1 MKNIGILF
9 DVSGSMKEK
18 FDNYYIEKK
27 EKNESNESNE
37 KRADEIIKILE
48 NISKNLK
55 VRIFSILFGFLEPPF
70 IVDFTR
76 LLKISIKQFDK
87 LESNKDNNNE
97 KKEQPLNVH
106 QNTNFTPPRNNNRK
120 IPVDYDE
127 FEEFDEFRNHDDNSS
142 YKTKYHF
149 ENQQRNMK
157 KMTSPDMNDFYKDN
171 NNEKKYREELINL
184 LSHDEKGNKR
194 YCNIK
199 EYVYGK
205 EGPSE
210 RFSEFVVKLM
220 KKERKIIDEIYCS
233 LPKKVTSEFRDNVT
247 WGFNKSLN
255 ALGVGLMGAS
265 LFFCPAAAIPSI
277 LAISGGLY
285 GKSTTIDHGVEE
297 ETIIAIKNGFRSC
310 IKNISSN
317 IMDIYKKKEKE
328 IQLIQ
333 GSELLNL
340 IQYLKDNIEYPK
352 KDKNESFDII
362 DIFEDYIYGDTPL
375 YTSCQK
381 AFGVFEKNN
390 KNKNYLIIISDG
402 LLNDTK
408 NYDEVINYTKKKSEE
423 NNVIIIGIYL
433 NQKSK
438 SEKKFYDSIQN
449 DFDKGCRILFQI
461 TTTINYH
468 NPIIKFFINHGWEI
482 PESGESKL
490 FVKTNNSKDLNDFID
505 LLNKGIQEDNEYTN
519 EYTNANNKLLDMIG
533 NSFLLKI
540 VDENYIK
547 QFDVFEQKD
556 KICWLYSFSTVIYF
570 ASSRIFGRKLKID
583 DIKNKIWEN
592 EGGENKG
599 KKNSEL
605 AEKYLYKEDEQII
618 DNENK
623 FRLRYKK
630 IDKNNESKIRR
641 IIIKGRPCLASFGL
655 TKNQW
660 KKFYDFFKENPKGIL
675 TKNDINSNENKEVEK
690 IGHAVVLIAIEK
702 NCLVFLNSYGEGFG
716 DKGYFRVENSNVLH
730 IRYYDIYWDES
741 CLTKK
746 EKDYYYNIH
755 LEIVRKTCK
764 YLMSTKDKIEELKNK
779 NFDCL
784 NCSNKIKYDKFTC
797 EALNIQCPICL
808 KEFDEDDIPSDLCVY
823 IYLNNII
830 E

>member
-27 EKNESNESNE
+27 EKNESNE

-48 NISKNLK
+48 NVSKNLN
-55 VRIFSILFGFLEPPF
+55 VQIFSILFGLLEPPLIIDF
-70 IVDFTR
+70 IR
-76 LLKISIKQFDK
+76 LLNISSKKFDK
-87 LESNKDNNNE
+87 LESNTDDDDEE
-97 KKEQPLNVH
+97 KELPLRVH
-106 QNTNFTPPRNNNRK
+106 QNTNFRAPRNNNRK
-120 IPVDYDE
+120 IPVDYDR
-127 FEEFDEFRNHDDNSS
+127 FDEFRNHDDNSF

-149 ENQQRNMK
+149 KEKQRNMK
-157 KMTSPDMNDFYKDN
+157 KMTTPEIDDFYKVN

-184 LSHDEKGNKR
+184 LSHDNKGNER
-194 YCNIK
+194 YCNIR
-199 EYVYGK
+199 EYIYGK

-220 KKERKIIDEIYCS
+220 KKERKIIDEIYSS
-233 LPKKVTSEFRDNVT
+233 LPTKVTRKIYDYTT
-247 WGFNKSLN
+247 WGFNQSLN
-255 ALGVGLMGAS
+255 VVGGGVGWIGEGLS
-265 LFFCPAAAIPSI
+265 IIPIVKLIGEPI
-277 LAISGGLY
+277 LAFKERAENYKNNKIEQN
-285 GKSTTIDHGVEE
+285 VEE
-297 ETIIAIKNGFRSC
+297 ETINAIKNGFRSC
-310 IKNISSN
+310 IKHISSN
-317 IMDIYKKKEKE
+317 IMDNYKKEEKE
-328 IQLIQ
+328 IQLIK

-340 IQYLKDNIEYPK
+340 IQNLKDNIEYPK
-352 KDKNESFDII
+352 NEKNKSFDII

-381 AFGVFEKNN
+381 AFGVFEKNS

-402 LLNDTK
+402 LLNDTT
-408 NYDEVINYTKKKSEE
+408 NYDEVINYAKKKSEE

-433 NQKSK
+433 NHKSK

-449 DFDKGCRILFQI
+449 NFDNGCRILFQI

-505 LLNKGIQEDNEYTN
+505 LLNKGIIEENNEFT
-519 EYTNANNKLLDMIG
+519 ANNKLLDMIG

-547 QFDVFEQKD
+547 QFDVFDQDKN

-630 IDKNNESKIRR
+630 IDKYNESEIRK
-641 IIIKGRPCLASFGL
+641 IIIEGRPCLASFGL
-655 TKNQW
+655 TENQW
-660 KKFYDFFKENPKGIL
+660 KKFDDFFKENPKGIL
-675 TKNDINSNENKEVEK
+675 TKNDINSNENKEVKK

-741 CLTKK
+741 CLTKE
-746 EKDYYYNIH
+746 EKYYYYNIH
-755 LEIVRKTCK
+755 LEIVKKTCN

-779 NFDCL
+779 EFNCF
-784 NCSNKIKYDKFTC
+784 NCSNKIKYNKFTC
-797 EALNIQCPICL
+797 EALNIQCPICQI
-808 KEFDEDDIPSDLCVY
+808 KFDEDEIPSDLCVY